1 MFCYNCGAQLDSTDT
16 CPNCEADVRVIKKI
30 QAVSNR
36 LYNDGL
42 AKAKVRNLSGAIE
55 DLKLSLRYNKMNM
68 DARNLLGLVYFEM
81 GEAVDALSEWVISK
95 SLIPDDNPASGYLR
109 TIQNNN
115 TYLEMLNQTIKK
127 FNQTLLYCRQGN
139 EDLAVI
145 QLKKVLS
152 TNPNL
157 VKGQQ
162 LLALLYI
169 HEGKYDLAKKCLKA
183 AAKVDKN
190 NITTMT
196 YLQECSEHL
205 KDGGK
210 NGGREKEDRDTVTY
224 ESGNDIIIRPR
235 RFKDNTTLMSV
246 VNILVGAAIGIAVVC
261 FLVIPGVRQRAQ
273 NDANSALV
281 KANEQLS
288 TRDQDVQSLQDEID
302 SLNKQIDEAKKSSSS
317 AKDTAA
323 AYDALLNAYSAYEDK
338 DYEKA
343 AQELDGVNA
352 DLYSEDAKAIY
363 TEVFDTVKDTVLED
377 QYVAAVREYT
387 DGNYDEAIS
396 QFTEIMDTD
405 QSYKDGRAAY
415 YLAHCYYQKKD
426 GANAAKWFQVVADE
440 DSASGSIK
448 SEAQN
453 CIDFI
458 NSHKEEYGMSGSDSD
473 TDTSG
478 NNESGGNADTGNE

>member
-42 AKAKVRNLSGAIE
+42 AKAKVRNLSGAID

-95 SLIPDDNPASGYLR
+95 SLIPDDNPASEYLR
-109 TIQNNN
+109 KIQSNNA
-115 TYLEMLNQTIKK
+115 YLEKLNQTIKK

-145 QLKKVLS
+145 QLKKVVS
-152 TNPNL
+152 ENPKL

-169 HEGKYDLAKKCLKA
+169 KAEKYDLAKKCLKA

-210 NGGREKEDRDTVTY
+210 GSGKEKGDKDTVTY

-281 KANEQLS
+281 QANEQLS
-288 TRDQDVQSLQDEID
+288 TRDQDVQSLQNEID
-302 SLNKQIDEAKKSSSS
+302 SLNQQIEEAKASSSS
-317 AKDTAA
+317 AEDTAA
-323 AYDALLNAYSAYEDK
+323 AYDALLKAYTAYSDK
-338 DYEKA
+338 DYEQA
-343 AQELDGVNA
+343 AKDLDGVNS
-352 DLYSEDAKAIY
+352 DLFSDDAKTIY

-377 QYVAAVREYT
+377 QYVSAVREYT
-387 DGNYDEAIS
+387 NGNYEDAIS
-396 QFTEIMDTD
+396 QFMEIMNTD

-415 YLAHCYYQKKD
+415 YLAHCYYQQKD
-426 GANAAKWFQVVADE
+426 GTNAAKWFQVVVDQ
-440 DSASGSIK
+440 DGASSSIK
-448 SEAQN
+448 SESQN
-453 CIDFI
+453 CINFI
-458 NSHKEEYGMSGSDSD
+458 NSHKEEYGISDSAD
-473 TDTSG
+473 GDASG
-478 NNESGGNADTGNE
+478 NDNEGNNSDTGNN

>member
-42 AKAKVRNLSGAIE
+42 AKAKVRNLSGAID

-95 SLIPDDNPASGYLR
+95 SLIPDDNPASEYLR
-109 TIQNNN
+109 KIQSNNV
-115 TYLEMLNQTIKK
+115 YLEKLNQTIKK

-145 QLKKVLS
+145 QLKKVVS
-152 TNPNL
+152 ENPKL

-169 HEGKYDLAKKCLKA
+169 KEEKYDLAKKCLKA

-210 NGGREKEDRDTVTY
+210 GSGKEKGDKDTVTY

-261 FLVIPGVRQRAQ
+261 FLVIPESVSGPRMTPTARWCRQM
-273 NDANSALV
+273 NSFPPGIRMFRV
-281 KANEQLS
+281 SRMRS
-288 TRDQDVQSLQDEID
+288 TV
-302 SLNKQIDEAKKSSSS
+302 
-317 AKDTAA
+317 
-323 AYDALLNAYSAYEDK
+323 
-338 DYEKA
+338 
-343 AQELDGVNA
+343 
-352 DLYSEDAKAIY
+352 
-363 TEVFDTVKDTVLED
+363 
-377 QYVAAVREYT
+377 
-387 DGNYDEAIS
+387 
-396 QFTEIMDTD
+396 
-405 QSYKDGRAAY
+405 
-415 YLAHCYYQKKD
+415 
-426 GANAAKWFQVVADE
+426 
-440 DSASGSIK
+440 
-448 SEAQN
+448 
-453 CIDFI
+453 
-458 NSHKEEYGMSGSDSD
+458 
-473 TDTSG
+473 
-478 NNESGGNADTGNE
+478 